1 MAGNRPARKPKAG
14 SARPRLRRLSGVDRK
29 LIAAIY
35 ARVSTTDQK
44 HDMQVTEL
52 RQYAERMGWEIVEYA
67 EKASAMKRRLVLDQL
82 MADAR
87 LRKVDVVL
95 VWKMDRFARSLQQ
108 LIANISL
115 LDSFGVR
122 FIAVTQ
128 GIDTDRQNP
137 GSRLMMQ
144 IFGAMAEFERAIIV
158 ERVNSGLAEAKRRGK
173 TLGRPKKVFR
183 RDEAKRLR
191 ADGMSFRK
199 IAVKLGIPLATVARS
214 LRTVPKS

>member
-1 MAGNRPARKPKAG
+1 MQSSASEEKP
-14 SARPRLRRLSGVDRK
+14 RNLRLSGVDRK

-52 RQYAERMGWEIVEYA
+52 RQYAERMGWEVVEYA
-67 EKASAMKRRLVLDQL
+67 EKASAMKRRVVLEHL

-115 LDSFGVR
+115 LDSYGVR

-158 ERVNSGLAEAKRRGK
+158 ERVNSGLAEARRRGK
-173 TLGRPKKVFR
+173 TLGRPKRIFR
-183 RDEAKRLR
+183 RDEAERLR
-191 ADGMSFRK
+191 SQG
-199 IAVKLGIPLATVARS
+199 LS
-214 LRTVPKS
+214 LRTVASKLGVPLTTVVRALGSVPKSPSKAPR